1 MPWVE
6 IFAVLLVSHAV
17 GDFLLQTDWQA
28 THKREGLGSD
38 PERRRAL
45 VSHTITYSLCFA
57 PALAWLAG
65 DLGAGGTAALAAGVF
80 LPHLVQDDGRL
91 LSVVRAHGQAHR
103 ARARHADA
111 RGGPE
116 LPSPRPV
123 RAGPGRRRMTRALR
137 RRMLVAVALL
147 AAGLRA

>member
-6 IFAVLLVSHAV
+6 VFAVLIVSHMA

-28 THKREGLGSD
+28 THKRAGLGSD

-45 VSHTITYSLCFA
+45 VTHTLTYTLCFA

-65 DLGAGGTAALAAGVF
+65 DIGAGGTAALAAGIF

-91 LSVVRAHGQAHR
+91 LSSYLRTVKRTEPAPGMLMLLVDQSFHVVVLFGLA
-103 ARARHADA
+103 
-111 RGGPE
+111 
-116 LPSPRPV
+116 
-123 RAGPGRRRMTRALR
+123 
-137 RRMLVAVALL
+137 L
-147 AAGLRA
+147 AAGG

>member
-28 THKREGLGSD
+28 THKREGLGGD

-80 LPHLVQDDGRL
+80 VPHLVQDDGRL
-91 LSVVRAHGQAHR
+91 LSSYVRTVKHTEPA
-103 ARARHADA
+103 
-111 RGGPE
+111 
-116 LPSPRPV
+116 
-123 RAGPGRRRMTRALR
+123 PG
-137 RRMLVAVALL
+137 MLMLAVDQSFHLLVLFGLAL
-147 AAGLRA
+147 AAGG